1 MAGGDDWLRYEL
13 GGMEDTR
20 PEDRSPIRAAFEGLV
35 AVCQAHREVWCTD
48 ELSNRAMS
56 RLFNSVELLGKL
68 EPVQEEP
75 RRKGGTSASDG
86 GLWRV
91 VQRLDWLYDQV
102 ERTDMG
108 LAGKR
113 ALPAR
118 VDLPLEREQLLVY
131 AERVVRVLEQYALDF
146 ALMGVDPD
154 RAVGLAHAIHQARL
168 RTKHVERAA
177 LMQPADLVGMYQ
189 RQLNACLR
197 MLLERVDP
205 VMPRYRE
212 HVAFQQAYQQA
223 REAVA
228 ALCIGGRLTYHVD
241 GIGQVSGLHRDA
253 YTPWPAL
260 DATDPELPTSD
271 ELHRALGNREDQ
283 GNEGRDGEGR

>member
-1 MAGGDDWLRYEL
+1 
-13 GGMEDTR
+13 MEDTR
-20 PEDRSPIRAAFEGLV
+20 PEKRSPIRAAFEALV
-35 AVCQAHREVWCTD
+35 AVCQAHREVWCRD
-48 ELSNRAMS
+48 ELSNRAMA

-75 RRKGGTSASDG
+75 PRKSRSSTSDG

-91 VQRLDWLYDQV
+91 VHRLDRLYDQL
-102 ERTDMG
+102 ELTDTR
-108 LAGKR
+108 LEGKHQ
-113 ALPAR
+113 LPAR
-118 VDLPLEREQLLVY
+118 VDMPLEREELLVH
-131 AERVVRVLEQYALDF
+131 AARVVRVLEQYAMDF
-146 ALMGVDPD
+146 ALMGIDPD
-154 RAVGLAHAIHQARL
+154 QAEGLTYAIRQAME
-168 RTKHVERAA
+168 RTRQAERAA
-177 LMQPADLVGMYQ
+177 LMQPAGLMSMYQ

-241 GIGQVSGLHRDA
+241 GIGQVSGLHREA
-253 YTPWPAL
+253 FKPWPAV

-271 ELHRALGNREDQ
+271 ELHRALGNREVE
-283 GNEGRDGEGR
+283 GNAGRDGEGR